1 VDPIRIVLV
10 EDNEVFREA
19 LELLLGL
26 RADLAVVA
34 SVGDGTEAV
43 PACREHAPD
52 VILMDFRMPGLDG
65 GELLAE
71 VRRWRPQT
79 ARLILSGHTAEKDLM
94 RVATIAHQFLTK
106 PCDADNL
113 VQAVERALRLRH
125 QIADERLRSEL
136 TSVTAIPSSPGVL
149 QELIE
154 ILPRPG
160 IDARAVAAVIQQDI
174 GLTAKVLQLVNS
186 SFFAL
191 RSRITSLETA
201 VARLGIQ
208 TLRSLLL
215 RDDLLRPFEIPDGV
229 SADWVALLNAHAV
242 ETAQLARRLAAPDSR
257 NDAFCGALL
266 LECGQLAFA
275 VCRPAA
281 FASRQKFQEHEGRAP
296 SGGGIEAATFGVSH
310 AQAGAYL
317 LSLWGFP
324 DEIVQAV
331 AHPGAASVPDTCDRP
346 GLGAAGAIQLAHQ
359 LVESESISLCR
370 GPVVPTMPD
379 DALASAGVLEEV
391 KAWRARR
398 SPAGKEQVA

>member
-1 VDPIRIVLV
+1 MNLVLFVDDEPRVL
-10 EDNEVFREA
+10 A
-19 LELLLGL
+19 GL
-26 RADLAVVA
+26 RRMLRSRQGTWDMRFVEGGPDALDLMIREPVDVVV
-34 SVGDGTEAV
+34 S
-43 PACREHAPD
+43 
-52 VILMDFRMPGLDG
+52 DFRMPGLDG
-65 GELLAE
+65 GEFLAE

-106 PCDADNL
+106 PCDGDHL
-113 VQAVERALRLRH
+113 VSAVEGALRLRH
-125 QIADERLRSEL
+125 EIPGERLRSEL
-136 TSVTAIPSSPGVL
+136 TAVTALPSSPGAL
-149 QELIE
+149 QQLVE
-154 ILPRPG
+154 ILQLPG
-160 IDARAVAAVIQQDI
+160 SDARTVAAVIQQDI

-191 RSRITSLETA
+191 RSRTTSLETA

-215 RDDLLRPFEIPDGV
+215 RDDLVRAFEIPEGV
-229 SADWVALLNAHAV
+229 SADWVALLNTHAV
-242 ETAQLARRLAAPDSR
+242 ETALLARRLAAPEAG

-275 VCRPAA
+275 ACRPAV
-281 FASRQKFQEHEGRAP
+281 FAAHQKFRQHEPPALAD
-296 SGGGIEAATFGVSH
+296 IEAGTFGVSH

-317 LSLWGFP
+317 LSLWGLP
-324 DEIVQAV
+324 HEVVQAV
-331 AHPGAASVPDTCDRP
+331 AHPATALAPDTPGRLSAAS
-346 GLGAAGAIQLAHQ
+346 AIQLAHQ

-370 GPVVPTMPD
+370 APGVPTMPD
-379 DALASAGVLEEV
+379 GALASAGVLDEV